1 MKRVLAIAPHPDDE
15 SIGCGGALALHARR
29 GDRVSVVF
37 LTSGELGLKHLPRE
51 EAWRIRE
58 AEARRAC
65 RVLGAAPAGFLR
77 LPDWTLGRHAAAAA
91 RALGAVLARER
102 PAIVY
107 LPHPGDGHPDHR
119 AAARI
124 ARAALRAGRRARVPQ
139 LRAYEVWT
147 PLAEWDLVLDVGAV
161 FPTKLRALR
170 AHRSQLDGFDYVQA
184 VRGLGAFRGALAGRC
199 AFAEV
204 FRVLALR

>member
-1 MKRVLAIAPHPDDE
+1 MKEKVLAIAPHPDDE

-29 GDRVSVVF
+29 GDRVAVAF
-37 LTSGELGLKHLPRE
+37 LTSGELGLRRLPRD
-51 EAWRIRE
+51 EAWRVRE

-65 RVLGAAPAGFLR
+65 RVLGARPPAFLR
-77 LPDWTLGRHAAAAA
+77 LPDWTLGRHAAAGV
-91 RALGAVLARER
+91 RAVRAVLARER

-107 LPHPGDGHPDHR
+107 LPHPADGHPDHR
-119 AAARI
+119 AAVRI
-124 ARAALRAGRRARVPQ
+124 VRAALQRGRAPAPE

-147 PLAEWDLVLDVGAV
+147 PLSEWDLVLDVGVV
-161 FPTKLRALR
+161 FGTKLRALR

-184 VRGLGAFRGALAGRC
+184 VRGLGAYRGALAGRC